1 MKTKMSANSLSA
13 WEALQATLAQ
23 KFAEIINVLRNE
35 PLTAMDSYQ
44 IAQRTGVSNGDTKPR
59 LTDLY
64 NAQWIKITGTYIA
77 PNGRVRN
84 LYKLRM
90 PGDPLNI
97 IPKSENDILKEK
109 IEALKWYYG
118 FEAKAVEDL
127 YRKYVEHTMQLKLEI

>member
-13 WEALQATLAQ
+13 WEALQATLGE
-23 KFAEIINVLRNE
+23 KHSEVIRVMRNDPLRE
-35 PLTAMDSYQ
+35 LDSYQ
-44 IAQRTGVSNGDTKPR
+44 IADRIRQSNGDTKPR
-59 LTDLY
+59 LTELY